1 MDFVQKINEIILIDD
16 DVINNFYHQ
25 MLIKEDI
32 GFSGKINTFTNA
44 EEALLIIKSNPS
56 TEKQLFLVDINMP
69 LMNGF
74 EFVEAYEKLS
84 LKNNAIFCM
93 LTSSLH
99 VRDKEVADK
108 FTCIK
113 AFFTKPLL
121 KENLTNF
128 IENLSI

>member
-69 LMNGF
+69 SMNGF
-74 EFVEAYEKLS
+74 EFVEAYEKLQITEDNS
-84 LKNNAIFCM
+84 IFCM

-99 VRDKEVADK
+99 SRDKELASEHAL
-108 FTCIK
+108 IK
-113 AFFTKPLL
+113 GFFTKPLT
-121 KENLTNF
+121 KEALISF
-128 IENLSI
+128 IHTL